1 MDEPMLLL
9 LLGST
14 VAFVFAVLL
23 WKLLITALGIAVTQW
38 AVVTG
43 LPDEPVTQAVA
54 FGIPALLA
62 AFALLYLPQLAT
74 RGTARPRSAR
84 VLLKGAHR

>member
-9 LLGST
+9 LLGSG

-23 WKLLITALGIAVTQW
+23 WKLLVTTLGIASTQW
-38 AVVTG
+38 AVITG
-43 LPDEPVTQAVA
+43 LPDEPVAQVLA

-62 AFALLYLPQLAT
+62 AFALLYLPRIAAHSAT
-74 RGTARPRSAR
+74 SVR
-84 VLLKGAHR
+84 LKGARR